1 MPFEPGRPVLYR
13 NVAGG
18 RLLAVRPCR
27 VVSDDERGLLLW
39 LARGSVVGVEVAADG
54 RGIRSMPF
62 AEWVELEHRVV
73 EATWQGPGILKFFPP
88 DVDHSVWF
96 FFDDD
101 AATGAWTS
109 GRRGESGKTR
119 RGFANWY
126 VNLEERAVRWD
137 DGGVAGVD
145 TVDQDLDIVVSPDR
159 TWQWKDE
166 EEFAE
171 RLALPDRYWV
181 PDEDAVWAEGRRVI
195 KRIEAGEFPFD
206 GTWTDFVPDPSWP
219 VPHTLPA
226 GWNRPPA

>member
-13 NVAGG
+13 NLG
-18 RLLAVRPCR
+18 RGQLFAVRPCR
-27 VVSDDERGLLLW
+27 VVSDDDRGLLLW

-62 AEWVELEHRVV
+62 AEWVRLDHRMI

-96 FFDDD
+96 FFGD
-101 AATGAWTS
+101 GGS
-109 GRRGESGKTR
+109 
-119 RGFANWY
+119 FAGWY

-137 DGGVAGVD
+137 DGDLAGVD
-145 TVDQDLDIVVSPDR
+145 TVDQDLDVVVAPDR
-159 TWQWKDE
+159 SWQWKDE
-166 EEFAE
+166 DEFAE
-171 RLALPDRYWV
+171 RLALPDHYWV
-181 PDEDAVWAEGRRVI
+181 PDEAAVWAEGRRVI

-219 VPHTLPA
+219 VPRSLPP
-226 GWNRPPA
+226 GWDRPPASL

>member
-1 MPFEPGRPVLYR
+1 MPFEPDRPVLYR

-18 RLLAVRPCR
+18 QLLAVRPCR
-27 VVSDDERGLLLW
+27 VVSDDDRGLLLW
-39 LARGSVVGVEVAADG
+39 LARGSVVGVEMAADG

-62 AEWVELEHRVV
+62 AEWVGLQHHVV
-73 EATWQGPGILKFFPP
+73 ESKWQGPGILKFFPP

-101 AATGAWTS
+101 DAV
-109 GRRGESGKTR
+109 
-119 RGFANWY
+119 FAGWY

-137 DGGVAGVD
+137 DGDVAGVD
-145 TVDQDLDIVVSPDR
+145 TVDQDLDIVVAPDR
-159 TWQWKDE
+159 SWQWKDE

-171 RLALPDRYWV
+171 RLALPEHYWV

-195 KRIEAGEFPFD
+195 KRIEAAEFPFD

-219 VPHTLPA
+219 IPRALPR
-226 GWNRPPA
+226 GWDRPPAS